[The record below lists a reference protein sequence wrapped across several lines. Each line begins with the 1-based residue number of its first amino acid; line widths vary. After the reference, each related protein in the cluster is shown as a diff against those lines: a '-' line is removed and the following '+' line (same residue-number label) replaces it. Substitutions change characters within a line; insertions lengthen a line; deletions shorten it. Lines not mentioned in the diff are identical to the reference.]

1 MQGSESTVTHAV
13 AIQSDG
19 RDTPASPQQR
29 GRLTYLTQCQASE
42 SGMFTPFASTSCD
55 VRHRN
60 PVTVIGRISR
70 INMSQERASMRARAL
85 FSPARRKA
93 LHGQSGRAEARAW
106 RQSWRRALRRDR
118 LLCQHGSFLCLA
130 GRTRRVKRSMSCA
143 TQCNAIQSAGV
154 TLRITSS
161 APFRMARPSTT
172 GRASMVSTLSGQR
185 CGRVVEGPPSPCSS
199 SSFGGRRLLAG
210 CPEYSN
216 GLGRCDGRERNSN
229 PEFQVPS
236 SPDERAGG
244 SCLSC
249 PSHRLV
255 RI

>member
-1 MQGSESTVTHAV
+1 MHQCGQGPSFPQLEGGLCA
-13 AIQSDG
+13 ANQGG
-19 RDTPASPQQR
+19 RRR
-29 GRLTYLTQCQASE
+29 GRGA
-42 SGMFTPFASTSCD
+42 M
-55 VRHRN
+55 
-60 PVTVIGRISR
+60 
-70 INMSQERASMRARAL
+70 
-85 FSPARRKA
+85 
-93 LHGQSGRAEARAW
+93 
-106 RQSWRRALRRDR
+106 SWRRALRRDR

-130 GRTRRVKRSMSCA
+130 GRARRVKRSISCA
-143 TQCNAIQSAGV
+143 IQVSIQPAGV

-161 APFRMARPSTT
+161 APCRMSRPSTT
-172 GRASMVSTLSGQR
+172 GRPSTVSTLSGQR

-199 SSFGGRRLLAG
+199 SSFGGRGLRAG

-216 GLGRCDGRERNSN
+216 ELARCDGRERNSN

-236 SPDERAGG
+236 SPDERPGG